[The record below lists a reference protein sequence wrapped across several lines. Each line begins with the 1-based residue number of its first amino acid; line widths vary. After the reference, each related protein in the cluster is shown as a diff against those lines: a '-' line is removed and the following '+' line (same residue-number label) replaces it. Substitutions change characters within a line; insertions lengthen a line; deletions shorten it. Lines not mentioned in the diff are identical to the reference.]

1 MSCTLNCSQCLY
13 SIYFVRFSGGCN
25 NIYPETSTER
35 MYGVTAAEI
44 FQKYVRMTSETF
56 RHSMLLY
63 AFVICMLCSGNNDID
78 DPIKSLAL
86 ESKNHKT
93 GRRCKLR
100 DGRVQEDILY
110 IYIYYIYICAHRIPQ
125 LYGACAH
132 YTYYIIYIY
141 YYIIVFTDS
150 WLFHPIS

>member
-63 AFVICMLCSGNNDID
+63 AFVICMLCSGNDDID

-100 DGRVQEDILY
+100 DGRVQEDIFIYICPQDPTAIWCMCTLHILYNIY
-110 IYIYYIYICAHRIPQ
+110 IYILLYYSIY
-125 LYGACAH
+125 
-132 YTYYIIYIY
+132 
-141 YYIIVFTDS
+141 
-150 WLFHPIS
+150 